1 MTYYTESKSGLSRIH
16 GTDDHR
22 RQVQVAMSYP
32 VGAMADRL
40 GHLPMLVGGYVLGTL
55 TAVLTALAF
64 WLSVDSVPLLVVI
77 FFVAGLYVTVEE
89 ALESTVAAEMVQA
102 DTLMISYGAL
112 GTVNGT
118 AKFVSSATIGLVWT
132 AVSPTLGFGLAA
144 LLMAAGTLA
153 MLRVR
158 NA

>member
-1 MTYYTESKSGLSRIH
+1 
-16 GTDDHR
+16 
-22 RQVQVAMSYP
+22 MSYP

-40 GHLPMLVGGYVLGTL
+40 GHLPMLVGGYVLGKL

>member
-1 MTYYTESKSGLSRIH
+1 
-16 GTDDHR
+16 
-22 RQVQVAMSYP
+22 MSYP

-77 FFVAGLYVTVEE
+77 FLVAGLYVTVEE

>member
-1 MTYYTESKSGLSRIH
+1 
-16 GTDDHR
+16 
-22 RQVQVAMSYP
+22 MSYP

-77 FFVAGLYVTVEE
+77 FFVAGLYITVEE

>member
-1 MTYYTESKSGLSRIH
+1 
-16 GTDDHR
+16 
-22 RQVQVAMSYP
+22 MSYP

-64 WLSVDSVPLLVVI
+64 WLSVDSLPLLVVI

>member
-1 MTYYTESKSGLSRIH
+1 
-16 GTDDHR
+16 
-22 RQVQVAMSYP
+22 MSYP

-40 GHLPMLVGGYVLGTL
+40 GHLPMLVGGDVLGTL
-55 TAVLTALAF
+55 TAGLTALAF

>member
-1 MTYYTESKSGLSRIH
+1 
-16 GTDDHR
+16 
-22 RQVQVAMSYP
+22 MSYP

-40 GHLPMLVGGYVLGTL
+40 GHLPMLVGGNVLGTL

>member
-1 MTYYTESKSGLSRIH
+1 
-16 GTDDHR
+16 
-22 RQVQVAMSYP
+22 MSYP
-32 VGAMADRL
+32 AGAMADRL

>member
-1 MTYYTESKSGLSRIH
+1 MAPMTTVGKCRSRCPTRSALWRIA
-16 GTDDHR
+16 
-22 RQVQVAMSYP
+22 V
-32 VGAMADRL
+32 

-64 WLSVDSVPLLVVI
+64 WLSVDSVPLLAVI

-89 ALESTVAAEMVQA
+89 ALESTVTAEMVQA

-118 AKFVSSATIGLVWT
+118 AKFVSSATVGLVWT

>member
-1 MTYYTESKSGLSRIH
+1 
-16 GTDDHR
+16 
-22 RQVQVAMSYP
+22 MSYP

-89 ALESTVAAEMVQA
+89 ALEATVAAEMVQA

>member
-1 MTYYTESKSGLSRIH
+1 
-16 GTDDHR
+16 
-22 RQVQVAMSYP
+22 MSYP

-89 ALESTVAAEMVQA
+89 ALESTVAAKMVQA